1 MADTKPDT
9 AAFIDAIK
17 AGEFERV
24 KAMVSSDPSLIDARG
39 RTGDSAILTAVYHRQ
54 KEIVNLLV
62 ARGATLTLHEACAAG
77 ELERAERLVEA
88 EPATVRS
95 YSPDGWTPLHLASFF
110 GHPKIVELL
119 LAHDA
124 DVLARSRNTNGN
136 TPLHAALASN
146 HAFVAG
152 LLLGAGG
159 DVNAPDAAGWRPLH
173 IAAANN
179 NLDVMASLVAQGA
192 EVTASNREGQTAL
205 SLAQEKNQ
213 REAAALLRRHGA

>member
-1 MADTKPDT
+1 
-9 AAFIDAIK
+9 
-17 AGEFERV
+17 
-24 KAMVSSDPSLIDARG
+24 MVSSEPNLIDARS

-62 ARGATLTLHEACAAG
+62 ARGATLTIHEACAAG
-77 ELERAERLVEA
+77 EVEHAERLIA
-88 EPATVRS
+88 DDAASINS

-110 GHPKIVELL
+110 GHAKIVELL
-119 LAHDA
+119 LAGDA
-124 DVLARSRNTNGN
+124 DVLAESRNPTGN

-159 DVNAPDAAGWRPLH
+159 DVNAPDAKGWRPLH

-179 NLDVMASLVAQGA
+179 NLDSMASLVAQGA
-192 EVTASNREGQTAL
+192 EVGAANREGKTAL
-205 SLAQEKNQ
+205 SLAQEKNHK
-213 REAAALLRRHGA
+213 EAAAFLRRHGA

>member
-1 MADTKPDT
+1 MADTKSDT

-24 KAMVSSDPSLIDARG
+24 KAMVSSDPSLIDARS

-54 KEIVNLLV
+54 KEIMNLLV

-77 ELERAERLVEA
+77 EVERAERLVDED
-88 EPATVRS
+88 PAAVRT

-110 GHPKIVELL
+110 GYPKIVELL
-119 LAHDA
+119 LANDA
-124 DVLARSRNTNGN
+124 DVLATSRNPTGN

-159 DVNAPDAAGWRPLH
+159 DVNAPDAKGWRPLH

-179 NLDVMASLVAQGA
+179 NLDAMASLVAQGA

-205 SLAQEKNQ
+205 SLAQEKNH

>member
-17 AGEFERV
+17 AGEFDRV
-24 KAMVSSDPSLIDARG
+24 KAMVSSDPSLIDARS
-39 RTGDSAILTAVYHRQ
+39 RTGDTAILTAVYHRQ

-77 ELERAERLVEA
+77 ELERAERLVA
-88 EPATVRS
+88 EDPAAVS
-95 YSPDGWTPLHLASFF
+95 AYSPDGWTPLHLAAFF
-110 GHPKIVELL
+110 GFPRIVELL

-124 DVLARSRNTNGN
+124 DVQARSRNENGN

-146 HAFVAG
+146 HALVAG

-159 DVNAPDAAGWRPLH
+159 DVNA
-173 IAAANN
+173 
-179 NLDVMASLVAQGA
+179 
-192 EVTASNREGQTAL
+192 
-205 SLAQEKNQ
+205 
-213 REAAALLRRHGA
+213 